1 MTKIDFVVG
10 SFCYAQNHTARRLQV
25 EINDDEDHVE
35 GTTSDTSAAAKE
47 EAIFQETY
55 KETTGAKAT
64 KSRGVGYLANQKRQK
79 VLQEQ
84 MIQQRLQM
92 LEQKERDLN
101 EKLARHDKEKEAER
115 EALKA
120 SLRQELMGEFQ
131 LLIAQNRQAL
141 PNEVTLLKYI

>member
-1 MTKIDFVVG
+1 
-10 SFCYAQNHTARRLQV
+10 
-25 EINDDEDHVE
+25 
-35 GTTSDTSAAAKE
+35 
-47 EAIFQETY
+47 
-55 KETTGAKAT
+55 
-64 KSRGVGYLANQKRQK
+64 
-79 VLQEQ
+79 
-84 MIQQRLQM
+84 M
-92 LEQKERDLN
+92 LEQKERELN